1 MLKNILYFFILSVA
15 NIHAVFATEYEGI
28 LEPIKESTL
37 SFVERGVIATIK
49 VKVGERIK
57 KGQVLAVQESRSLD
71 SELAVAKAKKL
82 ATAKLHLA
90 QAIHAQKKQQLER
103 LQLLSAEG
111 MVKSFE
117 VEQAKQEVA
126 VAYAEIQWIT
136 EQQQLAELEYKH
148 LQTKLEERTLR
159 SPLEGIVT
167 QLHKSVNE
175 WVGDAPVLTVANM
188 EKFKIILH
196 IPTTQALALTQQQ
209 TVDVRFP
216 GLKVA
221 AITAKITAIAPTV
234 DAGSDTISV
243 TVQLDNPDKKL
254 RSGIK
259 CLVYTATAAVS
270 P

>member
-1 MLKNILYFFILSVA
+1 MFSVA
-15 NIHAVFATEYEGI
+15 SVHAVFATEYEGI

-37 SFVERGVIATIK
+37 SFVEPGIIDSIK
-49 VKVGERIK
+49 VKVGERVK
-57 KGQVLAVQESRSLD
+57 KGQVLAAQESRRLER
-71 SELAVAKAKKL
+71 ELAVAKAKKL

-90 QAIHAQKKQQLER
+90 QAVHAQKKQQLER
-103 LQLLSAEG
+103 LQLLNSEG
-111 MVKSFE
+111 VVKTFE
-117 VEQAKQEVA
+117 VEQAKQDVA

-148 LQTKLEERTLR
+148 LQTKLEERTLH

-175 WVGDAPVLTVANM
+175 WVGDAPVLTVTNM
-188 EKFKIILH
+188 DKFKIILH
-196 IPTTQALALTQQQ
+196 IPTTQAVALTPQQ

-221 AITAKITAIAPTV
+221 AITAKIATIAPTV

-259 CLVYTATAAVS
+259 CLVYTATVS
-270 P
+270 ITP